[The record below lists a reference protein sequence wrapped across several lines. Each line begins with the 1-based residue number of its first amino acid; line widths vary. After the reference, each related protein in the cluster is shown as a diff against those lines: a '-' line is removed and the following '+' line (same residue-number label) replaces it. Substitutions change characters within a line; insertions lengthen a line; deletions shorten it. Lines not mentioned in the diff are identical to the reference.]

1 MITVNDPNLIKIT
14 DHLNNLTLSQLR
26 CLCTERLEKQ
36 ELASVLASK
45 LTLEEASA
53 IAPSITVIKQRVY
66 QALGVND
73 TKGVKAIALKNGW
86 VDGKVDFRKKS
97 TWLKIQ
103 QQLSSREEI
112 SKQSEFDDMTVRQLR
127 AKAAEVKLPG
137 WGKIIKQQGADGLR
151 NALKSMT
158 S

>member
-1 MITVNDPNLIKIT
+1 MLTANHPDLIKIT

-45 LTLEEASA
+45 LTMEEASA

-73 TKGVKAIALKNGW
+73 TKGVKAIAFDKGW
-86 VDGKVDFRKKS
+86 ISEKDDFRKKS

-103 QQLSSREEI
+103 QQLSNIEPTV
-112 SKQSEFDDMTVRQLR
+112 SKSEFDDLTVRQLR
-127 AKAAEVKLPG
+127 AKAAEFKLPG
-137 WGKIIKQQGADGLR
+137 WGKIIKEQGAEGLR
-151 NALKSMT
+151 NVLKQYSA
-158 S
+158 